1 MQRILLTDAFG
12 FVLSGLVCLSICS
25 LKSVKNFMFGVG
37 EMAQRLRAL
46 IALPEDLSSIPSN
59 HMVAHNHLLS
69 DLVPSSGLEP
79 YMQAEHYICN
89 KEINL
94 GGGGKEKKKE
104 FHVLKKR
111 GGGGREKKNFML
123 CVKTSLS
130 LSLVG

>member
-1 MQRILLTDAFG
+1 
-12 FVLSGLVCLSICS
+12 
-25 LKSVKNFMFGVG
+25 MFGVG

-94 GGGGKEKKKE
+94 GGGGQGKKKRVSCPKEKSGGEKRKKE
-104 FHVLKKR
+104 FHA
-111 GGGGREKKNFML
+111 L
-123 CVKTSLS
+123 CQNIIVFVSCGLIPIPFP
-130 LSLVG
+130 